1 MNRTDENCEGC
12 GGGQIDKNIVGQKWK
27 NMIIVLFSS
36 FSPRLDERRRI
47 AHEQENSAYKTTTT
61 TKKPFV
67 LSRGLRLIFILLK

>member
-1 MNRTDENCEGC
+1 
-12 GGGQIDKNIVGQKWK
+12 
-27 NMIIVLFSS
+27 MIIVLFSS